1 MSTVFAEMDDLNY
14 EQVIKSQKL
23 LLIDFWGNGCVPCKM
38 IEPILD
44 RIQMKYKDKI
54 RVVKAN
60 ISQCSKTAKR
70 YNVLSIPTLILL
82 KKGTPVERIIGI
94 VKETVITKKI
104 DENI

>member
-1 MSTVFAEMDDLNY
+1 
-14 EQVIKSQKL
+14 
-23 LLIDFWGNGCVPCKM
+23 M

-44 RIQMKYKDKI
+44 RIQMKFKNKI

-60 ISQCSKTAKR
+60 IDQCSKAAKR

-94 VKETVITKKI
+94 VKETVLSKKI
-104 DENI
+104 EENI